1 LPEQLILQIDGVG
14 SALLLRQ
21 PKVSIGSAGRGGACD
36 IALTGF
42 PDSGSLAIE
51 RANGRYRLSTDNT
64 DGVAVNERVCQEKSL
79 ADGDSVRIGKRCRFK
94 FRRPIA
100 DVPSA
105 VLELTGARL
114 SRLDIRSVV
123 LFDET
128 LVVGPGQSSHLM
140 ARNLD
145 QPLIL
150 FIRDGAFYVRSG
162 LPNRAQRF
170 AADGAPQGATPL
182 MLDMPVEVGGTRVT
196 ILPCNV

>member
-1 LPEQLILQIDGVG
+1 
-14 SALLLRQ
+14 
-21 PKVSIGSAGRGGACD
+21 
-36 IALTGF
+36 
-42 PDSGSLAIE
+42 
-51 RANGRYRLSTDNT
+51 
-64 DGVAVNERVCQEKSL
+64 
-79 ADGDSVRIGKRCRFK
+79 
-94 FRRPIA
+94 
-100 DVPSA
+100 